1 MEVNQVD
8 SASSIYYNPQDKL
21 QPPKKELDKD
31 AFLQVLVAQLRYQN
45 PMSPMDQ
52 DQFMSQM
59 TQITALEQIMNL
71 NKSMETLLQTEELSL
86 AANLVG
92 KQVTVVGQD
101 GRDVEGSVE
110 KLIINEN
117 GIKVVING
125 TPYDYD
131 TVKEIR
137 G

>member
-1 MEVNQVD
+1 MEVN

-21 QPPKKELDKD
+21 QPAKKELDKD
-31 AFLQVLVAQLRYQN
+31 AFLQILVAQLRYQN

-52 DQFMSQM
+52 DQFMTQM

-71 NKSMETLLQTEELSL
+71 NKNMEVLLRTQELSL
-86 AANLVG
+86 TANLVG
-92 KQVTVVGQD
+92 KQVTAVGED
-101 GRDVEGSVE
+101 GRDVEGTVE

-117 GIKVVING
+117 GIKLVING

-131 TVKEIR
+131 RVKEIR
-137 G
+137 S

>member
-1 MEVNQVD
+1 MEVNP
-8 SASSIYYNPQDKL
+8 ASNIYYHPQDKF
-21 QPPKKELDKD
+21 QPAKKELDKD
-31 AFLQVLVAQLRYQN
+31 TFLQILVAQLRYQN

-71 NKSMETLLQTEELSL
+71 NKNMEVLLRTQELSL
-86 AANLVG
+86 AANIVG
-92 KQVTVVGQD
+92 KQVTAVGED
-101 GRDVEGSVE
+101 GRDVDGTVE

-117 GIKVVING
+117 GIKLVING

-131 TVKEIR
+131 RVKEIR